1 MRRVDDARSA
11 RARFRATHPI
21 LQDDYRMATI
31 EPGSPAA
38 ERDEMRDE
46 QRDEKVDRK
55 RDEKRDEKR
64 SDKPRAARRSDKG
77 DKADNAGN
85 DARMSEQR
93 SARVAGLESYGRLY
107 GSSAVMQDLYEQIR
121 RVSVTDATAL
131 IVGESGTGK
140 ELVARTIHEESHRRD
155 GPFIA
160 VNCGAIPDELIE
172 AELFGH
178 EKGSFTGAVQARD
191 GHFEHA
197 RGGTLFLDEVTEMS
211 LLHQVKLLRALESG
225 EYYPVGSNEAIRGDV
240 RVIAATNRDPL
251 AAVRDNALREDL
263 MYRLAVFP
271 LRAPPLRERERDR
284 ELLAQL
290 FLTELND
297 EAGTQKA
304 FSKRALETVRN
315 WSWPGNVRELKN
327 AVYRAFILAE
337 KHVEIAHPQ
346 LVPRVKKPVTQG
358 DAMSVWIGTPLAD
371 AQKQIILGTLKH
383 CGGDKR
389 LAARTLGVSL
399 KTLYNRL
406 GSYGAEDGET
416 GAPDDTGINEADD
429 TRDTE

>member
-1 MRRVDDARSA
+1 
-11 RARFRATHPI
+11 
-21 LQDDYRMATI
+21 MASI
-31 EPGSPAA
+31 EPGLPAA
-38 ERDEMRDE
+38 ERDE
-46 QRDEKVDRK
+46 QRAERRNEKGN
-55 RDEKRDEKR
+55 ET
-64 SDKPRAARRSDKG
+64 RRSDPSG
-77 DKADNAGN
+77 P
-85 DARMSEQR
+85 
-93 SARVAGLESYGRLY
+93 RVAGLQSYGLLY
-107 GSSAVMQDLYEQIR
+107 GSSAIMQELYGQIE
-121 RVSVTDATAL
+121 RVALTDATAL

-140 ELVARTIHEESHRRD
+140 ELVARTIHAQSTRRD

-160 VNCGAIPDELIE
+160 VNCGAIPDDLIE

-211 LLHQVKLLRALESG
+211 LLHQVKLLRALETG

-240 RVIAATNRDPL
+240 RIIAATNRDPV

-284 ELLAQL
+284 ELLAQF
-290 FLTELND
+290 FLTELN
-297 EAGTQKA
+297 EESGTQKI

-337 KHVEIAHPQ
+337 KTVEIAHPQ

-358 DAMSVWIGTPLAD
+358 DSMSVWIGTPLAD
-371 AQKQIILGTLKH
+371 AQKQIILGTLKY

-406 GSYGAEDGET
+406 GSYGAEDGDT
-416 GAPDDTGINEADD
+416 SAPDEGENDAD
-429 TRDTE
+429 TRDAD

>member
-1 MRRVDDARSA
+1 
-11 RARFRATHPI
+11 
-21 LQDDYRMATI
+21 MATI

-38 ERDEMRDE
+38 ERDAMRDE
-46 QRDEKVDRK
+46 QRNEMLDERP
-55 RDEKRDEKR
+55 DEKRAGKRSEKR
-64 SDKPRAARRSDKG
+64 SDKPRAAARRDKT
-77 DKADNAGN
+77 DKPD
-85 DARMSEQR
+85 DARMSEER

-121 RVSVTDATAL
+121 RVSVTEATAL

-140 ELVARTIHEESHRRD
+140 ELVARTIHEESNRRD

-240 RVIAATNRDPL
+240 RVIAATNRDPV
-251 AAVRDNALREDL
+251 AAVRDMALREDL

-290 FLTELND
+290 FLNELND
-297 EAGTQKA
+297 ESGTQKV

-337 KHVEIAHPQ
+337 KQVEIAHPQ

-406 GSYGAEDGET
+406 GSYGAEDGD
-416 GAPDDTGINEADD
+416 APPPEDIDSDEGDDARDD
-429 TRDTE
+429 A

>member
-1 MRRVDDARSA
+1 
-11 RARFRATHPI
+11 
-21 LQDDYRMATI
+21 MAQI
-31 EPGSPAA
+31 EPGAPAA
-38 ERDEMRDE
+38 DRNTRN
-46 QRDEKVDRK
+46 QRDK
-55 RDEKRDEKR
+55 RNESE
-64 SDKPRAARRSDKG
+64 
-77 DKADNAGN
+77 DNG
-85 DARMSEQR
+85 
-93 SARVAGLESYGRLY
+93 ARVAGLESFGRLY
-107 GSSAVMQDLYEQIR
+107 GSSPVMQELYAQIGC
-121 RVSVTDATAL
+121 VAATDATAL

-140 ELVARTIHEESHRRD
+140 ELVARTIHDLSARRD
-155 GPFIA
+155 GPFIP
-160 VNCGAIPDELIE
+160 VNCGAIPDDLIE

-197 RGGTLFLDEVTEMS
+197 RGGTLFLDEITEMS
-211 LLHQVKLLRALESG
+211 LLHQVKLLRALETG
-225 EYYPVGSNEAIRGDV
+225 DYFPVGANEAIHGDV
-240 RVIAATNRDPL
+240 RVIAATNRDPVT
-251 AAVRDNALREDL
+251 AVKESCLREDL

-271 LRAPPLRERERDR
+271 LRVPPLRERGHDR

-290 FLTELND
+290 FLAELN
-297 EAGTQKA
+297 EQERSQKA
-304 FSKRALETVRN
+304 FSKRALEAVRN

-337 KHVEIAHPQ
+337 KAVEITHPQ

-371 AQKQIILGTLKH
+371 AQKQIILGTLKY

-406 GSYGAEDGET
+406 GSYGADDGIDDED
-416 GAPDDTGINEADD
+416 DR
-429 TRDTE
+429 TRESR

>member
-1 MRRVDDARSA
+1 
-11 RARFRATHPI
+11 
-21 LQDDYRMATI
+21 MASI
-31 EPGSPAA
+31 EPGLPAA
-38 ERDEMRDE
+38 ERDDE
-46 QRDEKVDRK
+46 RAEGRHEKGND
-55 RDEKRDEKR
+55 
-64 SDKPRAARRSDKG
+64 ARRSDP
-77 DKADNAGN
+77 AGPRV
-85 DARMSEQR
+85 AGP
-93 SARVAGLESYGRLY
+93 RVAGLQSYGLLY
-107 GSSAVMQDLYEQIR
+107 GSSAIMRELYGQIE
-121 RVSVTDATAL
+121 RVALTDATAL

-140 ELVARTIHEESHRRD
+140 ELVARTIHAQSTRRD

-160 VNCGAIPDELIE
+160 VNCGAIPDDLIE

-211 LLHQVKLLRALESG
+211 LLHQVKLLRALETG

-240 RVIAATNRDPL
+240 RIIAATNRDPVS
-251 AAVRDNALREDL
+251 AVKENALREDL

-290 FLTELND
+290 FLTELN
-297 EAGTQKA
+297 EESGTQKV

-337 KHVEIAHPQ
+337 KTVEIAHPQ
-346 LVPRVKKPVTQG
+346 LVPRVKKPVNQG
-358 DAMSVWIGTPLAD
+358 DSMSVWIGTPLAD
-371 AQKQIILGTLKH
+371 AQKQIILGTLKY

-406 GSYGAEDGET
+406 GSYGAEDGDTSTPDESTSDDET
-416 GAPDDTGINEADD
+416 DNAH
-429 TRDTE
+429 

>member
-1 MRRVDDARSA
+1 
-11 RARFRATHPI
+11 
-21 LQDDYRMATI
+21 LQDEYAMASI
-31 EPGSPAA
+31 EPGLPAV
-38 ERDEMRDE
+38 ERDE
-46 QRDEKVDRK
+46 QRAERRNEKGS
-55 RDEKRDEKR
+55 ET
-64 SDKPRAARRSDKG
+64 RRSDPPG
-77 DKADNAGN
+77 P
-85 DARMSEQR
+85 
-93 SARVAGLESYGRLY
+93 RVAGLQSYGLLY
-107 GSSAVMQDLYEQIR
+107 GSSAIMQELYEQIE
-121 RVSVTDATAL
+121 RVALTDATAL

-140 ELVARTIHEESHRRD
+140 ELVARTIHAQSNRRD

-160 VNCGAIPDELIE
+160 VNCGAIPDDLIE

-178 EKGSFTGAVQARD
+178 EKGSFTGALQARD

-211 LLHQVKLLRALESG
+211 LLHQVKLLRALETG
-225 EYYPVGSNEAIRGDV
+225 EYYPVGSNGAIQGDV
-240 RVIAATNRDPL
+240 RIIAATNRDPV
-251 AAVRDNALREDL
+251 AAVKENALREDL

-284 ELLAQL
+284 ELLAQF
-290 FLTELND
+290 FLNELN
-297 EAGTQKA
+297 EEGGTQKV

-337 KHVEIAHPQ
+337 KTVEIAHPQ

-371 AQKQIILGTLKH
+371 AQKQIILGTLKY

-406 GSYGAEDGET
+406 GSYGADDSDANTPDEDES
-416 GAPDDTGINEADD
+416 GANAG
-429 TRDTE
+429 

>member
-1 MRRVDDARSA
+1 
-11 RARFRATHPI
+11 
-21 LQDDYRMATI
+21 MASI
-31 EPGSPAA
+31 EPGSPATR
-38 ERDEMRDE
+38 RDT
-46 QRDEKVDRK
+46 
-55 RDEKRDEKR
+55 
-64 SDKPRAARRSDKG
+64 PG
-77 DKADNAGN
+77 DKSGQSAGKDAGKGAGKNTGNETGNAG
-85 DARMSEQR
+85 
-93 SARVAGLESYGRLY
+93 ARVAGLQSYGLLY
-107 GSSAVMQDLYEQIR
+107 GSSEVMQELYAQIE
-121 RVSVTDATAL
+121 RVAVTDATAL

-140 ELVARTIHEESHRRD
+140 ELVARTIHERSARRD

-197 RGGTLFLDEVTEMS
+197 RGGTLFLDEITEMS
-211 LLHQVKLLRALESG
+211 LLHQVKLLRALETG
-225 EYYPVGSNEAIRGDV
+225 EYLPVGGNAAIRGDV
-240 RVIAATNRDPL
+240 RIIAATNRDPV
-251 AAVRDNALREDL
+251 AAVKEGCLREDL

-271 LRAPPLRERERDR
+271 LRTPPLRERERDR
-284 ELLAQL
+284 ELLAQH
-290 FLTELND
+290 FLAELN
-297 EAGTQKA
+297 EQESTQKT
-304 FSKRALETVRN
+304 FSKRALDAVRN

-337 KHVEIAHPQ
+337 KLVEITHPQ

-371 AQKQIILGTLKH
+371 AQKQIILGTLKY

-406 GSYGAEDGET
+406 GSYGAEESDEG
-416 GAPDDTGINEADD
+416 DEASE
-429 TRDTE
+429 REPG